1 MILVRN
7 LLITVL
13 VPYCYYM
20 ILKISSKAGFFFLPL
35 LLVLPPLIFKAK
47 KASGDG
53 ESGWEHWKSAMRA
66 DIRGTYEIDQYV
78 RLCNCSFWAPLGE
91 QTMKKIK
98 TLSIALL
105 AIFSINTNA
114 GHHEESSQT
123 AVGIA
128 YSMTVTDPQA
138 VVQAMTAYWNSPTG
152 KK

>member
-53 ESGWEHWKSAMRA
+53 ESG
-66 DIRGTYEIDQYV
+66 
-78 RLCNCSFWAPLGE
+78 
-91 QTMKKIK
+91 
-98 TLSIALL
+98 
-105 AIFSINTNA
+105 
-114 GHHEESSQT
+114 
-123 AVGIA
+123 
-128 YSMTVTDPQA
+128 
-138 VVQAMTAYWNSPTG
+138 
-152 KK
+152 